1 MSQKLVF
8 LVWMTFLLIIMTY
21 PSSLVSQFFVKSQ
34 PYKVNPLIL
43 SMKQKILIYLCMNA
57 IFSKTMQDTE
67 TQISQFILVGAA
79 NSNMVSN
86 CQYNI

>member
-34 PYKVNPLIL
+34 PYKVNPLISDCVYQAKNLDL
-43 SMKQKILIYLCMNA
+43 SLY
-57 IFSKTMQDTE
+57 E
-67 TQISQFILVGAA
+67 
-79 NSNMVSN
+79 
-86 CQYNI
+86 YNFH

>member
-1 MSQKLVF
+1 
-8 LVWMTFLLIIMTY
+8 
-21 PSSLVSQFFVKSQ
+21 
-34 PYKVNPLIL
+34 
-43 SMKQKILIYLCMNA
+43 MKQKILIYLYMNA

-86 CQYNI
+86 CQYNIWFMFYLHLKC